1 MVSDLVILA
10 AADRIKLR
18 RVGTVADKLA
28 AAIKLVVADENDA
41 IRLDMDAQ
49 LKAAVIATL
58 RVSDGPADENDC
70 AALMSE
76 LDILFGATAARTGEP
91 VTLETVL
98 EAFPGGR
105 FPIGVLTIW
114 LNTAGC

>member
-18 RVGTVADKLA
+18 RVGTVAAKLA
-28 AAIKLVVADENDA
+28 AAIKLATETDNDA
-41 IRLDMDAQ
+41 LRLDADAQ

-58 RVSDGPADENDC
+58 RVSDGKVDEADC

-91 VTLETVL
+91 VTLQTVL
-98 EAFPGGR
+98 DAFPEGR
-105 FPIGVLTIW
+105 FPIGVLSIW
-114 LNTAGC
+114 LEATR